1 MKKRIII
8 AGLALLFTGRAA
20 AQNHYTIQGQLSKV
34 KTPAKVYLIYSLG
47 WTNQQTLDSAELSG
61 GKFTFK
67 GVITDPEMVSIVIG
81 ESQDAITFYRE
92 PGVISIK
99 GTNSLQHAVV
109 KGGKINTQ
117 YAAYYK
123 EVLAPGDALS
133 LQLDESYKKATA
145 EQIKDSTFIPALYDR
160 AKQMLKQRDSLKY
173 AYILHHPDSYISLEA
188 LIELATGELP
198 VTQVGLL
205 FKQLSP
211 EVRNTAAGKR
221 LGNDLFDIGPTSIG
235 SIAPDFTENDVNGQP
250 VRLSDF
256 RGKYVL
262 LDFWASWCGPCRA
275 ENPNVVKVY
284 NKYKDR
290 NFTVLGV
297 SLDQAGKK
305 DAWLAAIQH
314 DGLTWTQVS
323 DLNYWNN
330 TAAKL
335 YNIKAIPQNFL
346 IDPDGKIVGKNLR
359 GDGLESEL
367 ARIIKD
373 TSMSLQK

>member
-1 MKKRIII
+1 MKRIII
-8 AGLALLFTGRAA
+8 AGLTLLFTGGAA

-34 KTPAKVYLIYSLG
+34 KMPAKAYLIYSYG
-47 WTNQQTLDSAELSG
+47 WSNQQTLDSAKLSG

-67 GVITDPEMVSIVIG
+67 GVITDPEKVSIVIG
-81 ESQDAITFYRE
+81 ESEDAITFYLE

-99 GTNSLQHAVV
+99 GTNSLAHAVV
-109 KGGKINTQ
+109 KGGKINAQ
-117 YAAYYK
+117 NVVYYK
-123 EVLAPGDALS
+123 EVMASGDALS
-133 LQLDESYKKATA
+133 SQLDETYKKATA
-145 EQIKDSTFIPALYDR
+145 EQLKDTTFIAALYDR
-160 AKQMLKQRDSLKY
+160 AKQMMKQRDSLKY
-173 AYILHHPDSYISLEA
+173 AYIMHHPDSYISLEA
-188 LIELATGELP
+188 LIELAGGDLP
-198 VTQVGLL
+198 ITQVGAL

-211 EVRNTAAGKR
+211 EVRNTPVGKR
-221 LGNDLFDIGPTSIG
+221 LGNELFDTGPTSIG

-323 DLNYWNN
+323 DMNYWNN
-330 TAAKL
+330 AAAKL

-346 IDPDGKIVGKNLR
+346 IDPNGKIVGKNLR
-359 GDGLESEL
+359 GEALESEL
-367 ARIIKD
+367 ARII
-373 TSMSLQK
+373 Q

>member
-1 MKKRIII
+1 MMKEYII

-20 AQNHYTIQGQLSKV
+20 AQNHYTIQGQLSKMQ
-34 KTPAKVYLIYSLG
+34 KPAKAYLIYSMG
-47 WTNQQTLDSAELSG
+47 WSNERILDSAVLSG

-67 GVITDPEMVSIVIG
+67 GVVTDPEKVGIVIG
-81 ESQDAITFYRE
+81 ESQNAITFYLE

-99 GTNSLQHAVV
+99 GTSSLKDAVV
-109 KGGKINTQ
+109 KGGKINAQ

-123 EVLAPGDALS
+123 EVLASGDALS
-133 LQLDESYKKATA
+133 LQLDESYRKATTG
-145 EQIKDSTFIPALYDR
+145 KTVDSAFILSLYDK
-160 AKQMLKQRDSLKY
+160 AKQMMKERDTLKY
-173 AYILHHPDSYISLEA
+173 AYILHHPDSYISLET
-188 LIELATGELP
+188 LIELAGELP
-198 VTQVGLL
+198 VTQTASL

-221 LGNDLFDIGPTSIG
+221 LVNDLFDTGPTSIG

-297 SLDQAGKK
+297 SLDQAGKR

-323 DLNYWNN
+323 DLNYWNSA
-330 TAAKL
+330 AAKL
-335 YNIKAIPQNFL
+335 YNIKGIPQNFL
-346 IDPDGKIVGKNLR
+346 IDPSGKIVGKNLR
-359 GDGLESEL
+359 GEALESEV
-367 ARIIKD
+367 ARLI
-373 TSMSLQK
+373 Q